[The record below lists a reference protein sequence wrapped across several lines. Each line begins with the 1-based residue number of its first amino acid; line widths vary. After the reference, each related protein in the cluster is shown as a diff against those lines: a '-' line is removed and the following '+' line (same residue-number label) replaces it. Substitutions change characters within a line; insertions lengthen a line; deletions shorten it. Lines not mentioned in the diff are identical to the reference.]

1 MLIELIAKKKKK
13 YLLGLE
19 ESAGSFFFWEK
30 KAVLVKFLEFG
41 KPWRVG
47 VDFRVGK
54 ECERLKPNS
63 L

>member
-1 MLIELIAKKKKK
+1 MLIELIAHTKK

-47 VDFRVGK
+47 VDFRVG
-54 ECERLKPNS
+54 
-63 L
+63 